1 MLSWLLTSFTHKLL
15 SDGGRCP
22 AASFPLLGQHCFSE
36 TSPKADAA
44 QSSVCPFSGP
54 PPQPLGVLVFRTGT
68 TDGSL
73 YCSSVLLGQSEWL
86 WRNKASPRQICHG
99 TPMTEGSCV
108 WMEGTVWMVQ
118 VEDRMFRELCSH
130 LHCYLPP
137 PPPGE
142 RNNKQGFS
150 NAHLSQCYSSDVTPA
165 SMTVN
170 TAHVTA
176 SRLFGCSF

>member
-99 TPMTEGSCV
+99 TV
-108 WMEGTVWMVQ
+108 WRGAVCGWRAQCGWCRWKTG
-118 VEDRMFRELCSH
+118 CSVSSAPI
-130 LHCYLPP
+130 CIAIFPLPP
-137 PPPGE
+137 QE
-142 RNNKQGFS
+142 RGITNKDS
-150 NAHLSQCYSSDVTPA
+150 ATHISHSVTPL
-165 SMTVN
+165 M
-170 TAHVTA
+170 
-176 SRLFGCSF
+176 